1 MTISV
6 TPSSVEIIEKETA
19 QFSAIADGINSINF
33 LYQWKK
39 RGSNLLPTK
48 VLGVNE
54 TLFTIPDLRI
64 SDQGDYYCTV
74 TNEWNRMVE
83 SDEVILNVKGIC
95 NFILCVCYEGTD
107 CSE

>member
-19 QFSAIADGINSINF
+19 QFSATADGINNMNF
-33 LYQWKK
+33 MYRWKK

-48 VLGVNE
+48 VSGVNE

-83 SDEVILNVKGIC
+83 SDDVILNVKGMQFYTMC
-95 NFILCVCYEGTD
+95 ML
-107 CSE
+107 